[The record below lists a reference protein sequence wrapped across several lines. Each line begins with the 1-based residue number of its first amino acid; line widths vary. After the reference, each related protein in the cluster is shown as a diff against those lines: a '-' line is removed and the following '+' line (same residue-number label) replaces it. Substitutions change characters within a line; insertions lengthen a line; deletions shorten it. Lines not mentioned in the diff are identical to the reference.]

1 MRFFYIIFCF
11 LFASTTS
18 LAKEQSKKET
28 ITKEFTKKEIIKNP
42 IKKEISIIWKFDS
55 LKDQTWRH
63 LAAVNSV
70 AFSPDG
76 KIIITGSSDKTA
88 VLRDAASGKTLQTW
102 QQGGFV
108 YSVAF
113 SPDSKRVI
121 TGSSDDTAVLRDVV
135 TGKTLQTWKHD
146 GIVSSVAFSPDGKK
160 VLTGSL
166 DKTAVLRDAESG
178 KTIQVF
184 NHQGLINCVAFS
196 PDGKKILTG
205 SNDRFAILRDAV
217 TGETLQAWKH
227 TRPVLS
233 LAFSPDSKKVVT
245 GSSDDTAVLRD
256 VVTGETLQ
264 TWYHGNTISSISFSP
279 DGKKI
284 LTASF
289 DKTTLLRDSQTGEIL
304 QSWKHGS
311 VVNSIVFSPD
321 GKKILKGY
329 EDNLVEL
336 NDITMQVLISK
347 EIQLQDI
354 INAEIKK
361 AEISFNEL
369 PKQYLDRQLVLEK
382 NRPIK
387 DEFESTTQFNT
398 RITSWNKSVEKLNSD
413 IKSHY
418 ITLGPL
424 PLELRASAFE
434 KAISRYYGNP
444 ELHDVIYDPESS
456 RFFMVLKSSNIPNFR
471 RTLSISIP
479 NDQARTVIQEL
490 KVVDNGFEV
499 ELKVTDKNELI
510 WGTPK
515 FKNNNQIYLAEYTDK
530 DFIPPLTK
538 VTENSTGF
546 KSVIPPPIA
555 TLSPESV
562 TLVTDDPKL
571 AKLQTE
577 VLLKEREQKELAAR
591 QAEEK
596 RLKEKLAELNR
607 SSGAV
612 QFNDDLP
619 SLLAKL
625 PKAKSNPNLY
635 VLAVGIND
643 YADVPNVPF
652 ADRSA
657 KQFAE
662 IAQVLM
668 GAQKQNVI
676 VLTEAEATS
685 GRMRGRL
692 RTLLNRLG
700 PQDQLLFY
708 YAGHGVPSRDGTST
722 YLLAQDGGPGSYEEP
737 DLKLSQIYSAISQSK
752 VGMAKI
758 FIDACFSGRSTKDKM
773 IFEGI
778 APILIKPNEGLPDS
792 QRLAVITAGRS
803 DQFSNQYKDRGH
815 RLFSYHLMH
824 VLLEDGFKQEIT
836 QVHKKL
842 RGRVLNDS
850 RLMGPE
856 FEQEPEIFGNGNLT
870 VSN

>member
-1 MRFFYIIFCF
+1 MRTIYIIFYC
-11 LFASTTS
+11 LLASS
-18 LAKEQSKKET
+18 ISQAKEQSKKET
-28 ITKEFTKKEIIKNP
+28 TTKESNKKEIIKNP
-42 IKKEISIIWKFDS
+42 IKKEISITWKFDS
-55 LKDQTWRH
+55 LKDQSWRH

-76 KIIITGSSDKTA
+76 KKILTGSSDKTA
-88 VLRDAASGKTLQTW
+88 VLRDAATGKTLQTW

-113 SPDSKRVI
+113 SPDSKKVI
-121 TGSSDDTAVLRDVV
+121 TGSSDDTAVLRDAV

-178 KTIQVF
+178 KTIQVYS
-184 NHQGLINCVAFS
+184 HQGLINCVAFS

-205 SNDRFAILRDAV
+205 SSDRFAVLRDAA

-227 TRPVLS
+227 TRPILS
-233 LAFSPDSKKVVT
+233 LTFSPDSKKVVT

-256 VVTGETLQ
+256 AVTGETLQ
-264 TWYHGNTISSISFSP
+264 IWHHGNTISSVAFSP

-289 DKTTLLRDSQTGEIL
+289 DKTTVLRDVHTGETL
-304 QSWKHGS
+304 HSWKHGS
-311 VVNSIVFSPD
+311 VVNSITFSPD

-329 EDNLVEL
+329 EDNIVEF
-336 NDITMQVLISK
+336 NNVFSQGSINSD
-347 EIQLQDI
+347 IQLQDI
-354 INAEIKK
+354 INTEIKK
-361 AEISFNEL
+361 AEFSFNEL
-369 PKQYLDRQLVLEK
+369 PKHYIDRQVVLEK

-387 DEFESTTQFNT
+387 DEFESTTQFNS
-398 RITSWNKSVEKLNSD
+398 RVISWNKSVEKLNND

-418 ITLGPL
+418 TTLGQL
-424 PLELRASAFE
+424 PLEIRASAFE
-434 KAISRYYGNP
+434 KAITQYYGNP

-456 RFFMVLKSSNIPNFR
+456 RFFMTLKSSNIPEFR
-471 RTLSISIP
+471 RTLSILIP
-479 NDQARTVIQEL
+479 NDQARTVIQQL
-490 KVVDNGFEV
+490 QVVDNGFEV
-499 ELKVTDKNELI
+499 ELKVTDRNELI

-515 FKNNNQIYLAEYTDK
+515 LKNNNQIYLAEYTDK
-530 DFIPPLTK
+530 DFIPPSTK
-538 VTENSTGF
+538 ITESSIEL

-577 VLLKEREQKELAAR
+577 VLRKEREQKELAAR

-596 RLKEKLAELNR
+596 RLKDKLAELNR
-607 SSGAV
+607 TGTV

-619 SLLAKL
+619 ALLSKF
-625 PKAKSNPNLY
+625 PRVKANPNIY

-643 YADVPNVPF
+643 YADVPDVPF

-657 KQFAE
+657 RQFAE
-662 IAQVLM
+662 LTQVLM

-676 VLTEAEATS
+676 VLTDAEATS

-722 YLLAQDGGPGSYEEP
+722 YLLAQDGTLEVM
-737 DLKLSQIYSAISQSK
+737 K
-752 VGMAKI
+752 
-758 FIDACFSGRSTKDKM
+758 
-773 IFEGI
+773 
-778 APILIKPNEGLPDS
+778 
-792 QRLAVITAGRS
+792 
-803 DQFSNQYKDRGH
+803 NQ
-815 RLFSYHLMH
+815 
-824 VLLEDGFKQEIT
+824 T
-836 QVHKKL
+836 
-842 RGRVLNDS
+842 
-850 RLMGPE
+850 
-856 FEQEPEIFGNGNLT
+856 
-870 VSN
+870 